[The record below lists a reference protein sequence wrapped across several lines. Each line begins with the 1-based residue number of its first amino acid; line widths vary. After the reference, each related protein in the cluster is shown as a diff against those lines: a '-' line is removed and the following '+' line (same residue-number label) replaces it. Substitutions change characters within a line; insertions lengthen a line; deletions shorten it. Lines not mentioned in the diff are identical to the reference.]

1 VTRRLQVAWPAA
13 APFESRDGR
22 PIRLLALS
30 DEVDPTLDH
39 ARNRDALGPLDGIV
53 GCGDLEPEWLG
64 FLGDALSV
72 PIVRVTGN
80 HDREDVAAADLV
92 PRPLAA
98 ARDGRLPIDVVGLS
112 WPGRP
117 PLRGDLA
124 AWGQA
129 VRVLP
134 RSIPRGPVLVA
145 SHVPP
150 EGVGDGTDPY
160 HRGFAAY
167 RWLLHRLRPPL
178 WLHGHTTMAATTG
191 WRVQEGRTLVVNVT
205 GSVLVEICPPGA
217 RERRG

>member
-1 VTRRLQVAWPAA
+1 V
-13 APFESRDGR
+13 
-22 PIRLLALS
+22 RLLALS
-30 DEVDPTLDH
+30 DEVDPTLDQ

-80 HDREDVAAADLV
+80 HDREDVPAATLV

-98 ARDGRLPIDVVGLS
+98 AIDSRLPLALVGLS

-129 VRVLP
+129 FGIVT
-134 RSIPRGPVLVA
+134 RSIGRGPLLVA

-150 EGVGDGTDPY
+150 RGAGDGPDAY
-160 HRGFAAY
+160 HRGFGAY
-167 RWLLHRLRPPL
+167 RWLLRRLRPPL
-178 WLHGHTTMAATTG
+178 WLHGHTTMATTSR

-205 GSVLVEICPPGA
+205 GSVLVEIRPPG
-217 RERRG
+217 